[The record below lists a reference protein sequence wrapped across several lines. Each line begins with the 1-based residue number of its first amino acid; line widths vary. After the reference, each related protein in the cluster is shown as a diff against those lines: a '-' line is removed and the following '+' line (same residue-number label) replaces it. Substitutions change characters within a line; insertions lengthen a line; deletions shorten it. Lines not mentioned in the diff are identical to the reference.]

1 MKFDQLPKTV
11 RDKRKINYVMAIVSV
26 ILFLAELLRLQDFHY
41 EVLGIMMLFLVAFFN
56 TDGKVQMSANEEDTE
71 LQKHKS
77 SEVKD
82 KHSLI
87 FAVATAA
94 LNVVT
99 FLLYFL
105 R

>member
-56 TDGKVQMSANEEDTE
+56 TDGKVQMSANEEDIE

-87 FAVATAA
+87 FAVVTAA

-99 FLLYFL
+99 VLLYFL